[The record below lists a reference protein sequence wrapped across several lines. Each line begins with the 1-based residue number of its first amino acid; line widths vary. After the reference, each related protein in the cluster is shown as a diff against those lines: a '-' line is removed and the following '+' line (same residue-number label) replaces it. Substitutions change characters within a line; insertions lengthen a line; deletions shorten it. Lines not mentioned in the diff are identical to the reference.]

1 MPTLQCLAAR
11 SLPFLAA
18 CLLPAA
24 ASADVPLRIEA
35 PTELSAAARAVEAVA
50 PARLATVQRLTG
62 VPDPVAP
69 IRVILAPEGSP
80 PARSA
85 PSWVVGFALGDRD
98 VVVLMP
104 QRTLT
109 YPDSTLDEL
118 LLHEVAHV
126 LVSRAAGHRPVPRW
140 FNEGLA
146 TVAGSSWGI
155 EDRSRL
161 TLALVRRGEASLRE
175 LEVMFAGGESRISR
189 AYALSGAIVREML
202 RRHGADAG
210 ARTLRGLARG
220 MPFPD
225 AFAAAT
231 GVTLADFER
240 SFWRRYTL
248 WYRWLPILTSSATL
262 WIGITLLV
270 LWAGKRRRERS
281 AETVRRWEEEEEQF
295 LRDVDDEL
303 VN

>member
-1 MPTLQCLAAR
+1 MGIPRRLVLRATLLAA
-11 SLPFLAA
+11 
-18 CLLPAA
+18 LLSPAA
-24 ASADVPLRIEA
+24 VAAEVPLRIEA
-35 PTELSAAARAVEAVA
+35 PEELSGAAGSLERIA
-50 PARLATVQRLTG
+50 PERLETVLRLTG
-62 VPDPVAP
+62 LGESTRP
-69 IRVILAPEGSP
+69 IGVLLASEGSP

-85 PSWVVGFALGDRD
+85 PSWVAGYAFGERGL
-98 VVVLMP
+98 VVLMP
-104 QRTLT
+104 QRTLS

-161 TLALVRRGEASLRE
+161 TLALVRRGDVSLHE
-175 LEVMFAGGESRISR
+175 LEAMFAEGESRIAR
-189 AYALSGAIVREML
+189 AYALSGAVVREML
-202 RRHGADAG
+202 RRHGAETG
-210 ARTLRGLARG
+210 GRILRGLARE
-220 MPFPD
+220 MDFPD

-231 GVTLADFER
+231 GSTLAAFES

-270 LWAGKRRRERS
+270 LWAGKRRRQRS
-281 AETVRRWEEEEEQF
+281 AEIERRWEEEEEERL
-295 LRDVDDEL
+295 LREVEDEL